1 VYLNVPDGEPATDDA
16 HYVGVASFFG
26 IEETRNRDNEHGG
39 MRLAFDIT
47 DLYNR
52 LNAEGRWNDQISV
65 TFVPHYVEPP
75 ETPVEMPMDEVSAPQ
90 QPGNVRV
97 GRVSVFLQ

>member
-1 VYLNVPDGEPATDDA
+1 VYLNVPDGEAGTDEA
-16 HYVGVASFFG
+16 QYVGVAAFFG
-26 IEETRNRDNEHGG
+26 VEETRDPDNEHGG

-52 LNAEGRWNDQISV
+52 LNTENRWNDQVTV

-75 ETPVEMPMDEVSAPQ
+75 ETPIEMPSDEASGPQ
-90 QPGNVRV
+90 QPGNIRV
-97 GRVSVFLQ
+97 GRVSVFVQ